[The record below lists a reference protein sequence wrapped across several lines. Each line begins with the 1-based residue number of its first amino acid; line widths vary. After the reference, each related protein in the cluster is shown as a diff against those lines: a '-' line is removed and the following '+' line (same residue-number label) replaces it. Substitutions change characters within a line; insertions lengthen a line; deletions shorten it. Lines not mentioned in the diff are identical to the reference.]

1 MYSKYIVICTNND
14 YSNYGNRL
22 QNYALSQMMKQYGMP
37 VTTVRAH
44 VHWLTIPDMIW
55 GRLKEFVRPFKR
67 TLLSLTDI
75 NQRRISHCEHF
86 TTTMVPDDII
96 SISPAT
102 KNRIDSSMLC
112 VVVLGSDQIWN
123 YHWQSSE
130 GLELYLGSFAPRGH
144 VISYAASF
152 GVSEIEDERVRNL
165 FREYLPRISS
175 ISVREDRGRELVKE
189 LSGEEATVVLDPTL
203 MIDATEWLIIT
214 KDFVP
219 ENDRYILTYFLGKPS
234 PEQEEIIHNKAKS
247 LGCRVRRILDRGD
260 PETYVAGPEDFV
272 ELFSKAQYV
281 FTDSYHACCFSIIFN
296 KQFKVF
302 NRAGFEGKVSMNSR
316 METLFRLF
324 DLSQT
329 LGDDSQL
336 VPIDYN
342 RVNQLLTQH
351 RAESQAWLDN
361 ALKKVTA

>member
-130 GLELYLGSFAPRGH
+130 GLELYLGSFAPRS
-144 VISYAASF
+144 VTLPASAYLKSRMSVF
-152 GVSEIEDERVRNL
+152 AICSANICRVFPPFL
-165 FREYLPRISS
+165 C
-175 ISVREDRGRELVKE
+175 VKTVAGS
-189 LSGEEATVVLDPTL
+189 LS
-203 MIDATEWLIIT
+203 
-214 KDFVP
+214 KSC
-219 ENDRYILTYFLGKPS
+219 LGK
-234 PEQEEIIHNKAKS
+234 
-247 LGCRVRRILDRGD
+247 RRL
-260 PETYVAGPEDFV
+260 
-272 ELFSKAQYV
+272 
-281 FTDSYHACCFSIIFN
+281 
-296 KQFKVF
+296 
-302 NRAGFEGKVSMNSR
+302 
-316 METLFRLF
+316 
-324 DLSQT
+324 
-329 LGDDSQL
+329 
-336 VPIDYN
+336 
-342 RVNQLLTQH
+342 
-351 RAESQAWLDN
+351 
-361 ALKKVTA
+361 